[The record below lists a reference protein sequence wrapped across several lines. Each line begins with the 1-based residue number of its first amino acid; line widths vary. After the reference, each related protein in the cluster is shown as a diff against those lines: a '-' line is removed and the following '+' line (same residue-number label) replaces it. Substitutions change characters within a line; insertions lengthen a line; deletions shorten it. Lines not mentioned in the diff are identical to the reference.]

1 MEMRDAER
9 AGRHVLRQPGPGAP
23 SILHEMIICPDV
35 PTPVP
40 SRVRLSPTRDSSC
53 DVGVSNHSTD
63 GARRRLRDVLLRSD
77 PTQGLT
83 EMMEDGFFEHWIPEV
98 AQMALEHDPLHR
110 HKDVFA
116 HTLAVTASTEPRFR
130 LRCAA
135 LMHDIGK
142 PATRRFGPGGVT
154 FHHHEAVG
162 ARITRRRLTEMGY
175 DKGLVDDVARLV
187 ELSGRMKGFS
197 DGWTDSA
204 VRRYVVD
211 AGALL
216 GDLNLL
222 VRSDC
227 TTRNRRR
234 AAALQTQVDQL
245 ERRIRELARAD
256 AEARRRPPLSGED
269 IMKLLDIPPGP
280 AVGAAITMLLAVD
293 PPLDRAD
300 AELALKRWWAHHS
313 PGSHG

>member
-1 MEMRDAER
+1 MLQQVGPDAPS
-9 AGRHVLRQPGPGAP
+9 VLR
-23 SILHEMIICPDV
+23 EMISCPEV
-35 PTPVP
+35 STAVP
-40 SRVRLSPTRDSSC
+40 SRARLGPSGGSSC
-53 DVGVSNHSTD
+53 DVGSGNASAD

-83 EMMEDGFFEHWIPEV
+83 EMMEDGFFERWIPEV
-98 AQMALEHDPLHR
+98 AQMATEHDPLHR

-116 HTLAVTASTEPRFR
+116 HTLAVTASTETSFR

-162 ARITRRRLTEMGY
+162 ARITRRRLTEMGFN
-175 DKGLVDDVARLV
+175 KGMVDDVARLV
-187 ELSGRMKGFS
+187 ELSGRMKGFG

-227 TTRNRRR
+227 TTRNRKK
-234 AAALQTQVDQL
+234 AAALQSQVDQL
-245 ERRIRELARAD
+245 ERRIRDLARAD

-280 AVGAAITMLLAVD
+280 AVGGAITMLLAAD
-293 PPLDRAD
+293 PPLSRAD
-300 AELALKRWWAHHS
+300 AELALKRWWVHHAS
-313 PGSHG
+313 GSHG